1 MYTDASLSR
10 YWVKRT
16 HAAALTAAVCATLAL
31 PTQARAAGVDC
42 TPVHAAVTFQ
52 SRKPFHALVSS
63 TPTRQGSI
71 PATTTQAI
79 WVGGTL
85 YTQMADR
92 WLPSPMPP
100 ENALSG
106 VTGGVTHFSDCRR
119 LADDAIHGEA
129 TTVYAAKMESGQAVQ
144 LWISTKT
151 GLLLRDVV
159 DQDIMKVTV
168 DFDYANVQAP
178 PVSR

>member
-1 MYTDASLSR
+1 MYASVPHC
-10 YWVKRT
+10 WVKKT
-16 HAAALTAAVCATLAL
+16 HVAALLCTALAL
-31 PTQARAAGVDC
+31 PTRARAADPDC

-52 SRKPFHALVSS
+52 SKKPFHALVSS
-63 TPTRQGSI
+63 TPTREGKI
-71 PATTTQAI
+71 PPATSQAI

-85 YTQMADR
+85 YTQMGGR
-92 WLPSPMPP
+92 WLPSPMAP

-106 VTGGVTHFSDCRR
+106 VTGGVTHFSACRR
-119 LADDAIHGEA
+119 LADDAIHGETA
-129 TTVYAAKMESGQAVQ
+129 TVYAAKMESGQPVQ

-168 DFDYANVQAP
+168 DFDYGNVQAP
-178 PVSR
+178 PVSP